1 MNDFNNLL
9 DIVSQLRKECPW
21 DKEQTHES
29 LAKHLIEES
38 YELLDTLSN
47 LNDSPESFN
56 DFKEELGDL
65 LLQILL
71 HSEIAS
77 ENNYFSIIEV
87 INSLQK
93 KLIKRHP
100 HVFDKKNLNSSEE
113 VEKQW
118 EEIKKEGNKS
128 IFDDIN
134 TKLPPVNTAFKV
146 QRKAKTL
153 NLSYKNY
160 DEALDDLISEINELK
175 EATTLED
182 RKSELG
188 DVYFS
193 LINVSRYLEADPEI
207 ELKKSIQTFINRA
220 KYVEK
225 HINKETDINVLW
237 QEAKKNQNV
246 KTIISDTLIGVD
258 VTDQS
263 NIDNKLIELDGTDN
277 KNNLGANAILAVSMA
292 SMRASANQQNKQL
305 FELFPNIYGPPS
317 LPVPFMNILNGGA
330 HADNSVDIQEFMIVP
345 FGFET
350 FDTSLRAGVEI
361 YHVLKKRLKSN
372 KLSTNVGDEGGFA
385 PNFNTSTE
393 ILDEI
398 MQSISEAGYEPGRN
412 VSLALDVAASEF
424 FKDDFYRIEGNE
436 LNSQEMSDYL
446 INLTSNYPIISIED
460 GLAEDDWDGWKYLT
474 EKIGDTIQLVGDDLF
489 VTQEKILEKGVADSC
504 ANSILVKVNQVGS
517 VSETINTM
525 TLAKDS
531 NYSSIVSHRS
541 GETEDT
547 FISHLCVGTSSGQIK
562 TGAPARSERTAKY
575 NELLRIGEKIG
586 FEQFNIQELGYS
598 K

>member
-1 MNDFNNLL
+1 MNKKIKKINARHIL
-9 DIVSQLRKECPW
+9 DSRANPTIEVEVTTSDNIKGRAAVPSGASTGALEAHELR
-21 DKEQTHES
+21 D
-29 LAKHLIEES
+29 
-38 YELLDTLSN
+38 
-47 LNDSPESFN
+47 NDPSFN
-56 DFKEELGDL
+56 GMGVNK
-65 LLQILL
+65 
-71 HSEIAS
+71 A
-77 ENNYFSIIEV
+77 IE
-87 INSLQK
+87 
-93 KLIKRHP
+93 
-100 HVFDKKNLNSSEE
+100 
-113 VEKQW
+113 
-118 EEIKKEGNKS
+118 
-128 IFDDIN
+128 
-134 TKLPPVNTAFKV
+134 
-146 QRKAKTL
+146 
-153 NLSYKNY
+153 
-160 DEALDDLISEINELK
+160 
-175 EATTLED
+175 
-182 RKSELG
+182 
-188 DVYFS
+188 
-193 LINVSRYLEADPEI
+193 
-207 ELKKSIQTFINRA
+207 
-220 KYVEK
+220 
-225 HINKETDINVLW
+225 
-237 QEAKKNQNV
+237 NV
-246 KTIISDTLIGVD
+246 KTIISDTLIGED

-263 NIDNKLIELDGTDN
+263 NIDDKLIELDGTDN

-305 FELFPNIYGPPS
+305 FELFPNIYGLPS

-424 FKDDFYRIEGNE
+424 FTDDFYRIEGNE

-489 VTQEKILEKGVADSC
+489 VTQEKILEKGVTDSC

>member
-1 MNDFNNLL
+1 MNKKIKSINARHIL
-9 DIVSQLRKECPW
+9 DSRANP
-21 DKEQTHES
+21 T
-29 LAKHLIEES
+29 
-38 YELLDTLSN
+38 
-47 LNDSPESFN
+47 
-56 DFKEELGDL
+56 
-65 LLQILL
+65 
-71 HSEIAS
+71 
-77 ENNYFSIIEV
+77 IEV
-87 INSLQK
+87 EVTTSDN
-93 KLIKRHP
+93 IKGRAAVP
-100 HVFDKKNLNSSEE
+100 SGAST
-113 VEKQW
+113 
-118 EEIKKEGNKS
+118 G
-128 IFDDIN
+128 
-134 TKLPPVNTAFKV
+134 A
-146 QRKAKTL
+146 
-153 NLSYKNY
+153 
-160 DEALDDLISEINELK
+160 
-175 EATTLED
+175 
-182 RKSELG
+182 
-188 DVYFS
+188 
-193 LINVSRYLEADPEI
+193 LEAHELRDNDPSYNGMGVNKAI
-207 ELKKSIQTFINRA
+207 E
-220 KYVEK
+220 
-225 HINKETDINVLW
+225 
-237 QEAKKNQNV
+237 NV
-246 KTIISDTLIGVD
+246 KTIISDTLIGED
-258 VTDQS
+258 VTNQS
-263 NIDNKLIELDGTDN
+263 NIDDKLIELDGTDN

-305 FELFPNIYGPPS
+305 FELFPNIYGLPS

-424 FKDDFYRIEGNE
+424 FTDDFYRIEGNE

-489 VTQEKILEKGVADSC
+489 VTQEKILEKGVTDSC

>member
-1 MNDFNNLL
+1 MNNKIKSINARHIL
-9 DIVSQLRKECPW
+9 DSRANPTIEVEVTTSDNIKGRAAVPSGASTGALEAHELR
-21 DKEQTHES
+21 D
-29 LAKHLIEES
+29 
-38 YELLDTLSN
+38 
-47 LNDSPESFN
+47 NDPSFN
-56 DFKEELGDL
+56 GMGVNK
-65 LLQILL
+65 
-71 HSEIAS
+71 A
-77 ENNYFSIIEV
+77 IE
-87 INSLQK
+87 
-93 KLIKRHP
+93 
-100 HVFDKKNLNSSEE
+100 
-113 VEKQW
+113 
-118 EEIKKEGNKS
+118 
-128 IFDDIN
+128 
-134 TKLPPVNTAFKV
+134 
-146 QRKAKTL
+146 
-153 NLSYKNY
+153 
-160 DEALDDLISEINELK
+160 
-175 EATTLED
+175 
-182 RKSELG
+182 
-188 DVYFS
+188 
-193 LINVSRYLEADPEI
+193 
-207 ELKKSIQTFINRA
+207 
-220 KYVEK
+220 
-225 HINKETDINVLW
+225 
-237 QEAKKNQNV
+237 NV
-246 KTIISDTLIGVD
+246 KTIISDTLLGED

-305 FELFPNIYGPPS
+305 FELFPNIYGLPS

-424 FKDDFYRIEGNE
+424 FTDDFYRIEGNE

-489 VTQEKILEKGVADSC
+489 VTQEKILEKGVTDSC

>member
-1 MNDFNNLL
+1 MNKKIKSINARHIL
-9 DIVSQLRKECPW
+9 DSRANPTIEVEVTTSDNIKGRAAVPSGASTGALEAHELR
-21 DKEQTHES
+21 D
-29 LAKHLIEES
+29 
-38 YELLDTLSN
+38 
-47 LNDSPESFN
+47 NDPSFN
-56 DFKEELGDL
+56 GMGVNK
-65 LLQILL
+65 
-71 HSEIAS
+71 A
-77 ENNYFSIIEV
+77 IE
-87 INSLQK
+87 
-93 KLIKRHP
+93 
-100 HVFDKKNLNSSEE
+100 
-113 VEKQW
+113 
-118 EEIKKEGNKS
+118 
-128 IFDDIN
+128 
-134 TKLPPVNTAFKV
+134 
-146 QRKAKTL
+146 
-153 NLSYKNY
+153 
-160 DEALDDLISEINELK
+160 
-175 EATTLED
+175 
-182 RKSELG
+182 
-188 DVYFS
+188 
-193 LINVSRYLEADPEI
+193 
-207 ELKKSIQTFINRA
+207 
-220 KYVEK
+220 
-225 HINKETDINVLW
+225 
-237 QEAKKNQNV
+237 NV
-246 KTIISDTLIGVD
+246 KTIISDTLIGED

-263 NIDNKLIELDGTDN
+263 NIDDKLIELDGTDN

-305 FELFPNIYGPPS
+305 FELFPNIYGLPS

-424 FKDDFYRIEGNE
+424 FTDDFYRIEGNE

-489 VTQEKILEKGVADSC
+489 VTQEKILEKGVTDSC

-525 TLAKDS
+525 KLAKDS